1 MSARSVTAVAAA
13 VALGAAP
20 ATMAKDRDSSS
31 ARDGGPPTIDIQKT
45 CREDT
50 DALRAVQGSAQ
61 DMGVCLSDERE
72 ARQQLVK
79 EWTRYPALIKSQ
91 CVQTSEY
98 PPGYVEWLSC
108 IQMMRDVLQLPKQE
122 ALQHP
127 RGGRPAPIARSSGW
141 SLLEQ
146 RVPGGQ
152 VHRERPSPTANSIAV
167 TDSGRRPREL
177 EINRPRRRCRATQ
190 LRCQGQG

>member
-1 MSARSVTAVAAA
+1 MPTRSVTAVAAA

-20 ATMAKDRDSSS
+20 ATMAKDRDSSA
-31 ARDGGPPTIDIQKT
+31 ARDGGPPTIDIQRLAEKT
-45 CREDT
+45 LTRC
-50 DALRAVQGSAQ
+50 APSRAVHRTW
-61 DMGVCLSDERE
+61 GVPVRRTRGAAA
-72 ARQQLVK
+72 ARQRVDEVPGAYQIAVRADLGV
-79 EWTRYPALIKSQ
+79 PAGLRR
-91 CVQTSEY
+91 V
-98 PPGYVEWLSC
+98 V
-108 IQMMRDVLQLPKQE
+108 VLHPDDARCAAAAE
-122 ALQHP
+122 AGSLQHP

-167 TDSGRRPREL
+167 MDSGRRPREL

>member
-98 PPGYVEWLSC
+98 LPGYVEWLSC
-108 IQMMRDVLQLPKQE
+108 IQMMRDVLQLRKQE
-122 ALQHP
+122 ASSTP
-127 RGGRPAPIARSSGW
+127 GAGARRRS
-141 SLLEQ
+141 
-146 RVPGGQ
+146 RVPRAGLCSS
-152 VHRERPSPTANSIAV
+152 RECPAVKYTENGRHQLLIPS
-167 TDSGRRPREL
+167 R
-177 EINRPRRRCRATQ
+177 
-190 LRCQGQG
+190 

>member
-50 DALRAVQGSAQ
+50 DALRAVQGSRHG
-61 DMGVCLSDERE
+61 GVPVRRTRGAAA
-72 ARQQLVK
+72 ARQRVDEVPGAYQIAVRADLGV
-79 EWTRYPALIKSQ
+79 PAGLRR
-91 CVQTSEY
+91 V
-98 PPGYVEWLSC
+98 V
-108 IQMMRDVLQLPKQE
+108 VLHPDDARCAAAAE
-122 ALQHP
+122 AGSLQHP